1 MIETTQRARGGGFQQ
16 KIDYNLK
23 FTIQNKI
30 SFKTRSPIQHRPK
43 SIYHGRTFFVW
54 TLASWIHLQEQFHHL
69 DGVCGACCMMK
80 HFRFC
85 NRSTILYLCHILE
98 RWSGSLHSR
107 SLKSTFEFARRGSK
121 MTWSSVPCYEYV
133 CCEI

>member
-107 SLKSTFEFARRGSK
+107 SLKSTFEFDRRGSK
-121 MTWSSVPCYEYV
+121 MAWSSFACN
-133 CCEI
+133 